1 MENEVWKD
9 ILNFEGLYQVSNLGR
24 VKSLDRSFTGRNQ
37 FGAEF
42 PKIIKGQIITDRPK
56 NKYSK
61 YRRIGLR
68 KEGKRY
74 FFFTHRLVWEAFNGP
89 IPKGLQINHI
99 DENPENNR
107 LDNLNLMTPKENS
120 NYGAHPQKISEA
132 QKGINNSFYEKHHT
146 EEAKQKISEAVK
158 ARHRATTIQ

>member
-68 KEGKRY
+68 KEGK
-74 FFFTHRLVWEAFNGP
+74 
-89 IPKGLQINHI
+89 K
-99 DENPENNR
+99 
-107 LDNLNLMTPKENS
+107 
-120 NYGAHPQKISEA
+120 
-132 QKGINNSFYEKHHT
+132 
-146 EEAKQKISEAVK
+146 
-158 ARHRATTIQ
+158 